1 MCRLTAQKSSTF
13 MPIQYKQ
20 FIGKNMNNKEFIS
33 ALSSKTGYSSKEVA
47 QMAADVVNTITSE
60 LTEENTVGITGF
72 GTFEVKK
79 KLERVLVNPST
90 KQRMLVPPKMVVSFK
105 PNTGMKDM
113 VNGK

>member
-1 MCRLTAQKSSTF
+1 
-13 MPIQYKQ
+13 
-20 FIGKNMNNKEFIS
+20 MNNKEFIS
-33 ALSSKTGYSSKEVA
+33 ALSTKSGYSTKEVT
-47 QMAADVVNTITSE
+47 QMAADVIDAITSE

-79 KLERVLVNPST
+79 KLERVLVNPAT

-105 PNTGMKDM
+105 PNSSMKDK